1 MLTTLQGIFIECETK
16 MRVKELIEKLK
27 EYDETLIVEIG
38 FNPLELD
45 KDRKIVIPEPE
56 FELEVKYN
64 YNNEDESSKAFDY
77 LRIF

>member
-1 MLTTLQGIFIECETK
+1 MK
-16 MRVKELIEKLK
+16 VKELIEKLK
-27 EYDETLIVEIG
+27 AYEGDLIVEIG

-56 FELEVKYN
+56 FELGVKYN